1 MSKEQRNFNIA
12 LIIGA
17 IYVAGV
23 LVWLAIEH
31 NVALRIIL
39 NCLLS
44 VSLLAWIASSALFMV
59 LRQFEQHEQSQWQD
73 VEMPVTTVEDMQ
85 RTEREQELH
94 TDGKPIEVVSDEEVE
109 AKKLKIEK
117 AQQRAK
123 NGNIDFEIQRND

>member
-31 NVALRIIL
+31 NVAFRIVL

-44 VSLLAWIASSALFMV
+44 VALLVWIASSAFFMV
-59 LRQFEQHEQSQWQD
+59 LRQSEQHEQNQWQD
-73 VEMPVTTVEDMQ
+73 VKMPVTTVSEMK

-94 TDGKPIEVVSDEEVE
+94 TDGKPIELVSDEEVE
-109 AKKLKIEK
+109 AKKRKIDK